1 MRQIASFELVTILE
15 HASHP
20 KLADYALSTITD
32 GSGHF
37 DGFIFEV
44 LVKRRGARLML
55 PKIVEKMKTSLTP
68 SNIDNLRDYLPARE
82 FDELCIEAES
92 TVNYEQIIESVR
104 SRGSASIG
112 FLSTEQRAVLF
123 GRIREIV
130 STSPE
135 EACNDQ
141 LLHFLLLFE
150 EGGIQR
156 CVASL
161 ETIKLATAW
170 CLQFP
175 DDPKIGPVLSQL
187 LRMRPTAS
195 IIALAKKHQE
205 TSELHTKTTLL
216 INLMRVDKK
225 GNIERLRK
233 WFAQAERNNFDSW
246 LIWSWLANGVSKAR
260 AEQYAKAFLKHVPE
274 GGWSVLSFLLEHPPS
289 KQSRRWLAR
298 FLKRNVATEYV
309 HSNMSEILRLSPTKQ
324 NLLLARQ
331 VLHFAPRTCQQ
342 EALAEMLR
350 FEQDEELVS
359 LAKLFVAESPDAPYS
374 FLIVRRLCKVD
385 PAFAV
390 PWLAEWA
397 ETALPE
403 QQYQAFASILNVTS
417 EPKYLEEAQSIL
429 LANDR
434 HGLPEVPETKA
445 NLLLQM
451 LKHDRSSEFQDYIRN
466 FLAQLIHPG
475 AEVRRLARRF
485 AEVSEARLDEPI
497 VE

>member
-1 MRQIASFELVTILE
+1 M
-15 HASHP
+15 
-20 KLADYALSTITD
+20 
-32 GSGHF
+32 
-37 DGFIFEV
+37 
-44 LVKRRGARLML
+44 
-55 PKIVEKMKTSLTP
+55 
-68 SNIDNLRDYLPARE
+68 
-82 FDELCIEAES
+82 
-92 TVNYEQIIESVR
+92 
-104 SRGSASIG
+104 
-112 FLSTEQRAVLF
+112 
-123 GRIREIV
+123 
-130 STSPE
+130 
-135 EACNDQ
+135 
-141 LLHFLLLFE
+141 
-150 EGGIQR
+150 
-156 CVASL
+156 
-161 ETIKLATAW
+161 
-170 CLQFP
+170 
-175 DDPKIGPVLSQL
+175 
-187 LRMRPTAS
+187 
-195 IIALAKKHQE
+195 
-205 TSELHTKTTLL
+205 
-216 INLMRVDKK
+216 
-225 GNIERLRK
+225 
-233 WFAQAERNNFDSW
+233 
-246 LIWSWLANGVSKAR
+246 
-260 AEQYAKAFLKHVPE
+260 
-274 GGWSVLSFLLEHPPS
+274 
-289 KQSRRWLAR
+289 
-298 FLKRNVATEYV
+298 KRNVATEYV